1 MGTDGATA
9 GNERWHLDFV
19 TGLELEYRRGKQNCG
34 VRETPAGNKG
44 DKGLGAELVS
54 PTAPTPGLTV
64 LFTAAM

>member
-1 MGTDGATA
+1 MT
-9 GNERWHLDFV
+9 LV